1 MHQLK
6 NKTKIYFYIL
16 SFIFLTTIINK
27 NFFHIL
33 NQNFLIEKIK
43 IQAETNEIKEKII
56 NKSNYVLNKNIFLI
70 NKKELISI
78 FDDLNF
84 IEKIQ
89 IKKQY
94 PKTINIKVKI
104 TDLIAITFIN
114 REKFYLGLNGQ
125 FISTKDIEFKE
136 ELPVIFGKFN
146 IKNYLSLKDSLK
158 QNNINHKLIIRYYF
172 HKNNRWDLYFKNDV
186 LLKLPESR
194 VGEALKIYNILQNNE
209 NIKSGSIVD
218 LRIINKAIISNE

>member
-1 MHQLK
+1 MHQLI

-89 IKKQY
+89 IKKQ
-94 PKTINIKVKI
+94 
-104 TDLIAITFIN
+104 
-114 REKFYLGLNGQ
+114 FY
-125 FISTKDIEFKE
+125 
-136 ELPVIFGKFN
+136 
-146 IKNYLSLKDSLK
+146 
-158 QNNINHKLIIRYYF
+158 
-172 HKNNRWDLYFKNDV
+172 
-186 LLKLPESR
+186 
-194 VGEALKIYNILQNNE
+194 
-209 NIKSGSIVD
+209 
-218 LRIINKAIISNE
+218 

>member
-1 MHQLK
+1 MHQLI

-125 FISTKDIEFKE
+125 FISTKHIEFKE
-136 ELPVIFGKFN
+136 C
-146 IKNYLSLKDSLK
+146 
-158 QNNINHKLIIRYYF
+158 
-172 HKNNRWDLYFKNDV
+172 FK
-186 LLKLPESR
+186 LLK
-194 VGEALKIYNILQNNE
+194 
-209 NIKSGSIVD
+209 
-218 LRIINKAIISNE
+218 

>member
-1 MHQLK
+1 M
-6 NKTKIYFYIL
+6 
-16 SFIFLTTIINK
+16 
-27 NFFHIL
+27 
-33 NQNFLIEKIK
+33 IEKIK

-114 REKFYLGLNGQ
+114 REKFYLDLMGNLYLRK
-125 FISTKDIEFKE
+125 ILKFKE

-172 HKNNRWDLYFKNDV
+172 HKNNRWDLYFKNDI

-194 VGEALKIYNILQNNE
+194 VGEALKIYNILQNNK
-209 NIKSGSIVD
+209 I
-218 LRIINKAIISNE
+218 

>member
-1 MHQLK
+1 MHQLI

-43 IQAETNEIKEKII
+43 IQAETNKIKEKII

-172 HKNNRWDLYFKNDV
+172 HKNNRWDLYFEKNI
-186 LLKLPESR
+186 LLKLPNKNIE
-194 VGEALKIYNILQNNE
+194 EALKLFKNFKITNVIE
-209 NIKSGSIVD
+209 SDTIID
-218 LRIINKAIISNE
+218 LRVPNRIILKNE

>member
-1 MHQLK
+1 MHQLI

-16 SFIFLTTIINK
+16 SFIFLTTILNK

-43 IQAETNEIKEKII
+43 IQADTNEIKEKII

-84 IEKIQ
+84 IEKLQ

-146 IKNYLSLKDSLK
+146 IKNYLSLKDSITIGILGK
-158 QNNINHKLIIRYYF
+158 YVKLNDAYKSLLEAIYHSGIRNNYLVNIELLIM
-172 HKNNRWDLYFKNDV
+172 L
-186 LLKLPESR
+186 
-194 VGEALKIYNILQNNE
+194 
-209 NIKSGSIVD
+209 GSICENNAEFC
-218 LRIINKAIISNE
+218 LSNLDQIYLP